1 MCLVNV
7 WVHGKKTW
15 LAQNPQ
21 VSVNFLHFIT
31 VAPFI
36 QVHIILNASIFHII
50 FFFVLFLGWTC
61 GVEVAGGETWNENIN
76 CSCHGCRLRNLFFC
90 FVFLFLLL
98 FFFLHLTKKTG
109 LQVHPTTDM
118 QFTESREEEKL
129 NRVTR
134 GAPPLFVSA
143 TVWQVLGGKQRPVSV
158 GWNWNAGRW
167 MMDGWMMDDGW
178 MDGWWTDDGWM
189 HGWMVGVSKYIR

>member
-1 MCLVNV
+1 MSA
-7 WVHGKKTW
+7 WKKNLTCTKSSSFSQF
-15 LAQNPQ
+15 LTFYYCCTIYT
-21 VSVNFLHFIT
+21 STYNFECINFPYHL
-31 VAPFI
+31 
-36 QVHIILNASIFHII
+36 
-50 FFFVLFLGWTC
+50 FFVLFLGWTC

-167 MMDGWMMDDGW
+167 MMD
-178 MDGWWTDDGWM
+178 DGWM